1 MTRGL
6 PPETIIDLL
15 LITAPKVALEELEL
29 SETTKEDWVSC
40 LESES
45 NTERGQLK
53 IVDLSSLAIY
63 YATRNYHS
71 VKKIAQWGPLV
82 IDFWTLYHF
91 AQTIKSEEFSR
102 TEDLLRELG
111 RQRKQKYIAKARQ
124 AKAVAEAP
132 SRTEKWIKV
141 ERLEAELLASGKSER
156 DLSSI
161 IEKRLGIPKK
171 TYRDWRRKRKTAEL

>member
-45 NTERGQLK
+45 NTERGQLE

-71 VKKIAQWGPLV
+71 VKKIA
-82 IDFWTLYHF
+82 
-91 AQTIKSEEFSR
+91 
-102 TEDLLRELG
+102 
-111 RQRKQKYIAKARQ
+111 
-124 AKAVAEAP
+124 
-132 SRTEKWIKV
+132 
-141 ERLEAELLASGKSER
+141 
-156 DLSSI
+156 
-161 IEKRLGIPKK
+161 
-171 TYRDWRRKRKTAEL
+171 